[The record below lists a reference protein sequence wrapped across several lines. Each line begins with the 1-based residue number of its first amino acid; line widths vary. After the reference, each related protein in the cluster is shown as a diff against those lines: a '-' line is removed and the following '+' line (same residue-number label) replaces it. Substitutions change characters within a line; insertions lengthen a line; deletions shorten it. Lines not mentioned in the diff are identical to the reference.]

1 MKIERIELS
10 NFRCFEEIKVDLHDE
25 LSVIVG
31 GNGTGKTAILE
42 GIAVAAGTFLTGL
55 DDAAGKR
62 ITKKDARLKAYKL
75 GTSDD
80 IQSQYPVVVNARG
93 TFDEKSIDWTRSLN
107 SENGNTTKT
116 GAKDLLDIAKNYQE
130 RLRSGDASLVLPM
143 IAYYGTGRLWDYHRE
158 KKSDVFKKSTRTN
171 GYLDCLDGTANIKL
185 MMSWFSKKT
194 VQKAQKAQKN
204 TAGISEVTDTLDVVY
219 AAMSKCYERIT
230 GKTGVSLQ
238 YNLDTNEIDCYYM
251 TDSAMQMC
259 MPIAQMSDGYKGT
272 LSLIADIAYRMAILN
287 PQLGDRVLWETPGI
301 VLIDEVD
308 LHLHP
313 AWQHRI
319 LADLREIFP
328 KIQFIVTT
336 HAPAVI
342 SSVKSESLVILNK
355 NETVSAEVETYGEDV
370 NTILTK
376 VMGAASR
383 VPAIAELFSKF
394 SKLLTEKKFD
404 EAEKVL
410 DEIDE
415 QRDYH
420 DNEVVANRVKLSVER
435 IRGGKS

>member
-1 MKIERIELS
+1 MTIERIVLK
-10 NFRCFEEIKVDLHDE
+10 NYRCFEKITVDLHDE

-55 DDAAGKR
+55 DDTSGKR

-75 GTSDD
+75 GSSDD
-80 IQSQYPVVVNARG
+80 IQSQYPVEVIAHG
-93 TFDEKSIDWTRSLN
+93 TFDDKSIDWTRSLN
-107 SENGNTTKT
+107 SENGNTLK
-116 GAKDLLDIAKNYQE
+116 GDAKALLDIAKDYQE
-130 RLRSGDASLVLPM
+130 RLRSGDASLILPM

-158 KKSDVFKKSTRTN
+158 KKSDVFKTSTRTN

-185 MMSWFSKKT
+185 MLNWFRKKT

-204 TAGISEVTDTLDVVY
+204 TTGIDEVTDTLDVVY

-230 GKTGVSLQ
+230 GQTGVTLQ

-251 TDSAMQMC
+251 ADSAMQMC
-259 MPIAQMSDGYKGT
+259 MPLAQMSDGYKGT

-287 PQLGDRVLWETPGI
+287 PQLGDNVLWETPGI

-342 SSVKSESLVILNK
+342 SSVKSENLVILNQ
-355 NETVSAEVETYGEDV
+355 NETVLAEVETYGEDV

-383 VPAIAELFSKF
+383 VPAVAELFSKF
-394 SKLLTEKKFD
+394 SKLLAEKKFD
-404 EAEKVL
+404 EAEKIL